1 MSDLTDLYS
10 AVDSAKSTMVF
21 SSQDWGG
28 APDFAWLYGIFVGW
42 PDDPTGGDVDQDG
55 GAMQELAARFG
66 WSDADVE
73 RLRRLRAAVAG
84 FDINRAAD
92 LEGVR

>member
-10 AVDSAKSTMVF
+10 ALDSVKSTMAV
-21 SSQDWGG
+21 SARDWGA
-28 APDFAWLYGIFVGW
+28 APDLAWLYGIFVGW
-42 PDDPTGGDVDQDG
+42 SDDPTGGDVDQGG

-73 RLRRLRAAVAG
+73 RLRQLHAAVAG
-84 FDINRAAD
+84 FDINCAAD
-92 LEGVR
+92 LEGAR